1 VSTREQEIRHIL
13 SAGFS
18 ARYAASNLMRPLKE
32 LDRALV
38 FLRALAS
45 IEGPEIPAA
54 AGFWIQLARI

>member
-1 VSTREQEIRHIL
+1 
-13 SAGFS
+13 
-18 ARYAASNLMRPLKE
+18 MRPLKE